1 MTTNASVQFHIR
13 FVNEKHNELAASLDQ
28 FVNALVSENLEHKK
42 KIAEATRSKASDLR
56 ASISQQ
62 DRPSWL
68 DQLVSNLNLF
78 IADKWKQPDIINY
91 LINNVPS
98 IKNHK
103 WVFENPDKIGFD
115 FDAIFEHYKSNS
127 RLPELFDEIIKI
139 LEEIQNSEEVDSVAM
154 MSALGKVISTL
165 KKNRDGSYFS
175 INGAWS
181 FLISFL
187 QNYMWAELAKIPV
200 LGTAMES
207 LEKTIKET
215 NEEMFKVHSEAQEEM
230 KNTVENE
237 VKGLKKKTKFD
248 FVEYNKSGAMLPYLE
263 SESTIKTSA

>member
-13 FVNEKHNELAASLDQ
+13 FVNEKHKELTASLEQ
-28 FVNALVSENLEHKK
+28 LVQILVSENLAQKMK
-42 KIAEATRSKASDLR
+42 VAEATLKRASDLK

-62 DRPSWL
+62 DRPAWL
-68 DQLVSNLNLF
+68 DQLVQNLSF
-78 IADKWKQPDIINY
+78 FTKDKWKQPDIIKY
-91 LINNVPS
+91 LINNLSS
-98 IKNHK
+98 INNHK
-103 WVFENPDKIGFD
+103 WVFESPDKIGFN
-115 FDAIFEHYKSNS
+115 FDAIFDHYKSNS

-139 LEEIQNSEEVDSVAM
+139 LEEIQNSGEVDSVSM

-187 QNYMWAELAKIPV
+187 QNYMWAELGKIPV

-230 KNTVENE
+230 KKTVENE
-237 VKGLKKKTKFD
+237 VKGLQKKTKFK
-248 FVEYNKSGAMLPYLE
+248 FVEYDKAGVLLSHQETGSTVKKSA
-263 SESTIKTSA
+263 